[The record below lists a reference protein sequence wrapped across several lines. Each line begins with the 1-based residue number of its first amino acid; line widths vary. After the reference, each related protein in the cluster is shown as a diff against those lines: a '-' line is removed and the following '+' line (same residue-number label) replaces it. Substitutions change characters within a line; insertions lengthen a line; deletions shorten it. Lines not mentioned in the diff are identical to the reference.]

1 MKTEELLV
9 KRLKEEGKIITTAES
24 CTGGLIAKKITDVSG
39 SSAVFECGIVSYANR
54 IKAELLGVKKETLE
68 AFGAVSEQTAREMV
82 AGALK
87 ISNADIAV
95 AVTGIAG
102 PDSDSTSKPVG
113 LIFIAASDGKKTV
126 VKKYLNGFSENIRQ
140 NNRNKTAEDALSL
153 VLESFL

>member
-126 VKKYLNGFSENIRQ
+126 VKKYLNSFSENIRQ